1 MPQEANTTNGHKP
14 SVHLV
19 LQAKGGVGK
28 SFVAAILAQYFGR
41 QRAFRCFD
49 TDPGNATLAQYKAL
63 AADHIGDLVQGGVI
77 NQKRF
82 DPLVEKLLNGD
93 GVSIVDTGASTFLPF
108 WNYVLENEIL
118 PLLERQSRQVYIDCV
133 VTGGQAMTD
142 TLNGLD
148 RLAQT
153 INQRSLVL
161 WLNEFFGEV
170 RDGNR
175 SFEQF
180 TLVQDLAPKL
190 VGSVLM
196 RKRNPDTFEDDVQ
209 QMLRARLTF
218 DEAIAA
224 AEFSL
229 LSKQRLQIV
238 RRELFGQLDGLGL

>member
-1 MPQEANTTNGHKP
+1 
-14 SVHLV
+14 
-19 LQAKGGVGK
+19 
-28 SFVAAILAQYFGR
+28 
-41 QRAFRCFD
+41 
-49 TDPGNATLAQYKAL
+49 
-63 AADHIGDLVQGGVI
+63 
-77 NQKRF
+77 
-82 DPLVEKLLNGD
+82 
-93 GVSIVDTGASTFLPF
+93 
-108 WNYVLENEIL
+108 
-118 PLLERQSRQVYIDCV
+118 
-133 VTGGQAMTD
+133 MTD